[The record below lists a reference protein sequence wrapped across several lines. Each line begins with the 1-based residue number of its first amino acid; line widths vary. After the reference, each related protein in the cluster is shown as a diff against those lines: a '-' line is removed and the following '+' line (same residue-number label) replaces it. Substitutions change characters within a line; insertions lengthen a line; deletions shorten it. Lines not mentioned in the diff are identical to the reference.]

1 MTFTILVNGQSDIA
15 IWIVRQFVFL
25 ISARRMEVQHD
36 AENIGDS
43 YEIPPPEP
51 SSSFAGLKDR
61 IKRHYEIC
69 SDYYYSLWYVPAE
82 PSERPV
88 PCSGTFAK

>member
-1 MTFTILVNGQSDIA
+1 MSVPHEASIASTHTLSAGSQAEDIG
-15 IWIVRQFVFL
+15 
-25 ISARRMEVQHD
+25 
-36 AENIGDS
+36 NN

-51 SSSFAGLKDR
+51 SSSFVGLKDR

-82 PSERPV
+82 PSECPV
-88 PCSGTFAK
+88 PSPGAFAK

>member
-1 MTFTILVNGQSDIA
+1 MIL
-15 IWIVRQFVFL
+15 
-25 ISARRMEVQHD
+25 QHEAPSTSTQTSSQ
-36 AENIGDS
+36 AEDIGDN

-82 PSERPV
+82 YSEFPA
-88 PCSGTFAK
+88 PCSGVFAK

>member
-1 MTFTILVNGQSDIA
+1 MSTQASSGVTQ
-15 IWIVRQFVFL
+15 
-25 ISARRMEVQHD
+25 
-36 AENIGDS
+36 AEDIGDN

-69 SDYYYSLWYVPAE
+69 SDYYYSLWYVPTKE
-82 PSERPV
+82 SSSV
-88 PCSGTFAK
+88 PRSPR